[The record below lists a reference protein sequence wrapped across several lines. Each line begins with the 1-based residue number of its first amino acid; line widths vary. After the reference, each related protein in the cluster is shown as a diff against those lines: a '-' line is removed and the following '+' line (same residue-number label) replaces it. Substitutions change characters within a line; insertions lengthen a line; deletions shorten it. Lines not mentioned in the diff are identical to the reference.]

1 MLRSLVRCSNFNAF
15 YSKESLFAAVNIR
28 KGEKIIIKKK
38 EENELDI
45 LNTYLEDK
53 ANILESFSVKVE
65 VLDEEQREINRLADM
80 SLEHAKR
87 N

>member
-1 MLRSLVRCSNFNAF
+1 MLRSVARCSIFNAF
-15 YSKESLFAAVNIR
+15 YSKESLFAAVNIC
-28 KGEKIIIKKK
+28 KGEKIVIKRN

-53 ANILESFSVKVE
+53 ASILESFSVKVE
-65 VLDEEQREINRLADM
+65 VLDEEQTEIDRLADM
-80 SLEHAKR
+80 SFEHAER

>member
-1 MLRSLVRCSNFNAF
+1 MLRSVARCSIFNAF
-15 YSKESLFAAVNIR
+15 YSKESLFAAVNIC
-28 KGEKIIIKKK
+28 KGEKIIIKRK
-38 EENELDI
+38 EENELEI

-65 VLDEEQREINRLADM
+65 VLDAEQREINRLADM
-80 SLEHAKR
+80 SLEHAER

>member
-1 MLRSLVRCSNFNAF
+1 MSLYKN
-15 YSKESLFAAVNIR
+15 
-28 KGEKIIIKKK
+28 KIIITGGSGRFGNVLKKTK
-38 EENELDI
+38 NKYKMIFPNKNELDI

-80 SLEHAKR
+80 SLEHAER